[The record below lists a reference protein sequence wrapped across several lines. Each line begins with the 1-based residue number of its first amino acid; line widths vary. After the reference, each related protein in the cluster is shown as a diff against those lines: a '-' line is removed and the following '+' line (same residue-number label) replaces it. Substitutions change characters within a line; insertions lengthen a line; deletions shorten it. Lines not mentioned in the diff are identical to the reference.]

1 MSTVKRI
8 NGGGY
13 TIETVGASDNV
24 FVNSSS
30 LLVSN
35 TIVANSIQAS
45 GVSAFTSNISVSN
58 VSATGRVTAATFVG
72 DGTGLTGIAAGNAL
86 GNIISY
92 GTSNVAIPVLSGNVN
107 ISVGGIDDIA
117 VFTTTGMSMV
127 GRINVTN
134 GLLTAGNIQLG
145 GAISAT
151 GNINSTANV
160 QGNYIL
166 GNGALLSGISATSS
180 NINNGTTNVRIDVSG
195 GNVAAN
201 VGGTANVLVLRSTGA
216 VVTGVISAT
225 GTITTNGIIT
235 ATGNITGGN
244 LVASSEA
251 TAVGNITG
259 GNLITGGLITATGN
273 ISSSARVSAANI
285 STTGNITAAVT
296 ANVSGGN
303 LIGITLVQG
312 GTLSAVGNA
321 TVAGNI
327 TGGGSISAP
336 GNITGGNLLTI
347 GSVLATAN
355 LSAVGN
361 VQGTY
366 ILGNGALL
374 TGVVTGGGGAGNR
387 ANVNATT
394 ASLANA
400 AVFNGTVTLAKGY
413 SIYKITTSAASWV
426 RVYTNIAARTADAS
440 RSQTTDPQPGSG
452 VIAEV
457 ITTGANTV
465 VMSPATIGF
474 NDENPVSN
482 TIPITVTNLSGS
494 TTAVTVT
501 FTYLGLEI

>member
-58 VSATGRVTAATFVG
+58 VSATGQVTAATFVG
-72 DGTGLTGIAAGNAL
+72 DGTGLTGVAAGNAL

-92 GTSNVAIPVLSGNVN
+92 GTSNVAIPVLSGNIRVAVGAVAN
-107 ISVGGIDDIA
+107 IT
-117 VFTTTGMSMV
+117 VFTATGV
-127 GRINVTN
+127 EVTGRIDVTN
-134 GLLTAGNIQLG
+134 GLLTAGNITLG
-145 GAISAT
+145 GLITAA
-151 GNINSTANV
+151 GNITSTANV
-160 QGNYIL
+160 QGNYVL

-201 VGGTANVLVLRSTGA
+201 VGGTANVMVLRSTGA
-216 VVTGVISAT
+216 VITGIISAT
-225 GTITTNGIIT
+225 GTITTPGIIT

-259 GNLITGGLITATGN
+259 GNLITAGLISATGN
-273 ISSSARVSAANI
+273 ISSSAQVLAANI
-285 STTGNITAAVT
+285 STTGNITAGVT

-312 GTLSAVGNA
+312 GNLSAVGNA

-327 TGGGSISAP
+327 IGGGSITAP

-374 TGVVTGGGGAGNR
+374 SGVVTGGGGAGNR

-413 SIYKITTSAASWV
+413 TIYKITTSAASWV
-426 RVYTNIAARTADAS
+426 RVYTNIAARAADAS
-440 RSQTTDPQPGSG
+440 RSQTTDPLPGAG

-482 TIPITVTNLSGS
+482 TIPITVTNLSGG

-501 FTYLGLEI
+501 FTYLGLEL

>member
-1 MSTVKRI
+1 
-8 NGGGY
+8 
-13 TIETVGASDNV
+13 
-24 FVNSSS
+24 
-30 LLVSN
+30 
-35 TIVANSIQAS
+35 
-45 GVSAFTSNISVSN
+45 
-58 VSATGRVTAATFVG
+58 
-72 DGTGLTGIAAGNAL
+72 
-86 GNIISY
+86 
-92 GTSNVAIPVLSGNVN
+92 
-107 ISVGGIDDIA
+107 
-117 VFTTTGMSMV
+117 
-127 GRINVTN
+127 
-134 GLLTAGNIQLG
+134 
-145 GAISAT
+145 
-151 GNINSTANV
+151 
-160 QGNYIL
+160 
-166 GNGALLSGISATSS
+166 
-180 NINNGTTNVRIDVSG
+180 
-195 GNVAAN
+195 
-201 VGGTANVLVLRSTGA
+201 
-216 VVTGVISAT
+216 
-225 GTITTNGIIT
+225 
-235 ATGNITGGN
+235 
-244 LVASSEA
+244 
-251 TAVGNITG
+251 
-259 GNLITGGLITATGN
+259 
-273 ISSSARVSAANI
+273 
-285 STTGNITAAVT
+285 
-296 ANVSGGN
+296 
-303 LIGITLVQG
+303 LVQG

-440 RSQTTDPQPGSG
+440 RSQTTDPQPGAG

>member
-58 VSATGRVTAATFVG
+58 VSATGQVTAATFVG
-72 DGTGLTGIAAGNAL
+72 DGTGLTGVAAGNAL

-92 GTSNVAIPVLSGNVN
+92 GTSNVAIPVLSGNIRVA
-107 ISVGGIDDIA
+107 VGGVANVA
-117 VFTTTGMSMV
+117 VFSTTGV
-127 GRINVTN
+127 AVTGVVEITG
-134 GLLTAGNIQLG
+134 GLGVSSGFYAASNMTTDGNFSAAGNI
-145 GAISAT
+145 T
-151 GNINSTANV
+151 STANV

-166 GNGALLSGISATSS
+166 GNGALLSGISASTS
-180 NINNGTTNVRIDVSG
+180 NISNGTTNVRIDASG

-201 VGGTANVLVLRSTGA
+201 VGGTANVMVLST
-216 VVTGVISAT
+216 TGTYITGLISAS
-225 GTITTNGIIT
+225 GIVTTSGNINGGNLLASAEIT

-244 LVASSEA
+244 LSTS
-251 TAVGNITG
+251 
-259 GNLITGGLITATGN
+259 GLITATGN
-273 ISSSARVSAANI
+273 ISSSARVTAANI

-355 LSAVGN
+355 LSATGN

-413 SIYKITTSAASWV
+413 TIYKITTSAASWV
-426 RVYTNIAARTADAS
+426 RVYTNAAARLSDAG
-440 RSQTTDPQPGSG
+440 RSQTTDPQPGAG
-452 VIAEV
+452 VIAEA
-457 ITTGANTV
+457 ITTGANVV

-482 TIPITVTNLSGS
+482 SIPIAVTNLSGS

>member
-8 NGGGY
+8 DGGGY

-24 FVNSSS
+24 FINSNS

-35 TIVANSIQAS
+35 TIVANSILAS
-45 GVSAFTSNISVSN
+45 GVSAFTSNVSVSN

-72 DGTGLTGIAAGNAL
+72 DGTGLTGISAGNAL
-86 GNIISY
+86 GNIVSY
-92 GTSNVAIPVLSGNVN
+92 GTSNVAIPVLSGNVRVA
-107 ISVGGIDDIA
+107 VGGVANVA
-117 VFTTTGMSMV
+117 VFSQTGVAVIGTVEITGGLGVSSGFYAASNMTTDGNFSA
-127 GRINVTN
+127 
-134 GLLTAGNIQLG
+134 AGNI
-145 GAISAT
+145 T
-151 GNINSTANV
+151 STANV

-166 GNGALLSGISATSS
+166 GNGALLSGISATTS

-201 VGGTANVLVLRSTGA
+201 VGGTANVMVLRSTGA
-216 VVTGVISAT
+216 YITGVISASGIVTTT
-225 GTITTNGIIT
+225 GNINGGNLLASAEIT
-235 ATGNITGGN
+235 AIGNITGGN
-244 LVASSEA
+244 LS
-251 TAVGNITG
+251 
-259 GNLITGGLITATGN
+259 TGGLITATGN
-273 ISSSARVSAANI
+273 ISTSARVSAANI

-296 ANVSGGN
+296 ANISGGN

-355 LSAVGN
+355 LSATGN

-413 SIYKITTSAASWV
+413 TIYKITTSAASWV

-501 FTYLGLEI
+501 FTYLGLEL

>member
-13 TIETVGASDNV
+13 TIETVAASDNV
-24 FVNSSS
+24 FINSNS

-35 TIVANSIQAS
+35 TIVANSILAS

-72 DGTGLTGIAAGNAL
+72 DGTGLTGISAGNAL

-92 GTSNVAIPVLSGNVN
+92 GTSNVAIPVLSGNVRVT
-107 ISVGGIDDIA
+107 VGGVANIA
-117 VFTTTGMSMV
+117 VFSSDGAFITG
-127 GRINVTN
+127 NVDAS
-134 GLLTAGNIQLG
+134 GVVV
-145 GAISAT
+145 AT
-151 GNINSTANV
+151 GNVRGGNLVTLGLITASGNITSTANV

-166 GNGALLSGISATSS
+166 GNGALLSGISTTTS
-180 NINNGTTNVRIDVSG
+180 NINNGTTNLRIDVSG
-195 GNVAAN
+195 GNIAAN
-201 VGGTANVLVLRSTGA
+201 VGGTANVMVVRSTGA
-216 VVTGVISAT
+216 YITGVISASGIVTTT
-225 GTITTNGIIT
+225 GNINGGNLLASAEIT
-235 ATGNITGGN
+235 AIGNITGGN
-244 LVASSEA
+244 LSTS
-251 TAVGNITG
+251 
-259 GNLITGGLITATGN
+259 GLITATGN
-273 ISSSARVSAANI
+273 ISTDARLSAANI
-285 STTGNITAAVT
+285 STTGNITTAVT
-296 ANVSGGN
+296 ANIGGGN
-303 LIGITLVQG
+303 LIGINLVQG
-312 GTLSAVGNA
+312 STLSAVGNA

-355 LSAVGN
+355 LSASGN

-400 AVFNGTVTLAKGY
+400 AVYNGTVTLAKGY
-413 SIYKITTSAASWV
+413 TIYKITTSAASWV
-426 RVYTNIAARTADAS
+426 RVYTNAAARLSDAG
-440 RSQTTDPQPGSG
+440 RSQTTDPQPGAG
-452 VIAEV
+452 VIAEA
-457 ITTGANTV
+457 ITTGANIV

-482 TIPITVTNLSGS
+482 SIPIAVTNLSGS
-494 TTAVTVT
+494 TATITVT
-501 FTYLGLEI
+501 FTYLGLEL

>member
-58 VSATGRVTAATFVG
+58 VSATGQVTAATFVG
-72 DGTGLTGIAAGNAL
+72 DGTGLTGVAAGNAL

-92 GTSNVAIPVLSGNVN
+92 GTSNVAIPVLSGNIRVA
-107 ISVGGIDDIA
+107 VGGVANVA
-117 VFTTTGMSMV
+117 VFSTTGV
-127 GRINVTN
+127 AVTGVVEITG
-134 GLLTAGNIQLG
+134 GLGVSSGFYAASNMTTDGNFSAAGNI
-145 GAISAT
+145 T
-151 GNINSTANV
+151 STANV

-166 GNGALLSGISATSS
+166 GNGALLSGISASTS
-180 NINNGTTNVRIDVSG
+180 NISNGTTNVRIDASG

-201 VGGTANVLVLRSTGA
+201 VGGTANVMVLRTTGTYI
-216 VVTGVISAT
+216 TGLISAS
-225 GTITTNGIIT
+225 GIVTTSGNINGGNLLASAEIT

-244 LVASSEA
+244 LSTS
-251 TAVGNITG
+251 
-259 GNLITGGLITATGN
+259 GLITATGN
-273 ISSSARVSAANI
+273 ISSSARLSAANI

-355 LSAVGN
+355 LSATGN

-413 SIYKITTSAASWV
+413 TIYKITTSAASWV
-426 RVYTNIAARTADAS
+426 RVYTNAAARLSDAG
-440 RSQTTDPQPGSG
+440 RSQTTDPQPGAG
-452 VIAEV
+452 VIAEA
-457 ITTGANTV
+457 ITTGANVV

-482 TIPITVTNLSGS
+482 SIPIAVTNLSGS